1 MSDAPIF
8 GADEWRTLYRPL
20 PKDVYEAIKIAED
33 AVGVEIGNMSSDG
46 RSMGQSV
53 AIWSILTH
61 FLSENSEA
69 LKQTAREWKEG
80 N

>member
-1 MSDAPIF
+1 MSEEPIF

-33 AVGVEIGNMSSDG
+33 LVGVEIGNMSSDG

-53 AIWSILTH
+53 AIWSIITH
-61 FLSENSEA
+61 FLNDNSEA
-69 LKQTAREWKEG
+69 LKQTAREWKD
-80 N
+80 